1 MSAPQRQ
8 LPICRSLYQFEF
20 SAPLL
25 KFRFRVSLKIMRTP
39 PFGTDIRTPRF
50 GDWST
55 REPLF
60 LAARHVCSHACGRH
74 NKKKAYYGLP
84 TKTYFCLPV
93 LLVPLALSHLP
104 HLLQAR
110 SSSTSTLTSSALWR
124 CSARAKRA
132 RCVAL
137 QHKLGGAACS
147 EISDEQHRNSDTQPI
162 APKPAPLLT

>member
-60 LAARHVCSHACGRH
+60 LAARHVCSHARGRH
-74 NKKKAYYGLP
+74 NKKKAYSG
-84 TKTYFCLPV
+84 KTYFCLHA
-93 LLVPLALSHLP
+93 LLVPLAFSHLP

-124 CSARAKRA
+124 CSARAKCA
-132 RCVAL
+132 RIPPT
-137 QHKLGGAACS
+137 HSISTFGGRGATAPGGS
-147 EISDEQHRNSDTQPI
+147 EPGKIFF
-162 APKPAPLLT
+162 

>member
-60 LAARHVCSHACGRH
+60 LAARHVCSHARGRH
-74 NKKKAYYGLP
+74 NKKKAYSG
-84 TKTYFCLPV
+84 KTYFCLHA
-93 LLVPLALSHLP
+93 LLVPLAFSHLP